1 MLGPQLIA
9 VHMTQLREDEIELVG
24 RTGVSV
30 VHCPE
35 SNLKLAS
42 GYCRVQ
48 DLMNA
53 GVNVALGTDGA
64 ASNNDL
70 DMLGEL
76 RTAAL
81 LAKGV
86 ADDASALD
94 VRHALRMATINGA
107 RALGLAEQTGS
118 LEVGKSADIVALDL
132 QALNT
137 QPVYNAISQLVFA
150 ASREQ
155 ICHVWVAGE
164 CLVEDARLTR
174 IDEAELLQRVR
185 AWGARMQ
192 AAR

>member
-1 MLGPQLIA
+1 
-9 VHMTQLREDEIELVG
+9 
-24 RTGVSV
+24 
-30 VHCPE
+30 
-35 SNLKLAS
+35 
-42 GYCRVQ
+42 VQ
-48 DLMNA
+48 DLMSA

-86 ADDASALD
+86 ANDASALD

-107 RALGLAEQTGS
+107 RALGIAEQAGS
-118 LEVGKSADIVALDL
+118 LETGKSADIVALDL

-155 ICHVWVAGE
+155 ISHVWIAGA

-174 IDEAELLQRVR
+174 INETELLDKVR
-185 AWGARMQ
+185 EWGERMQ
-192 AAR
+192 APH